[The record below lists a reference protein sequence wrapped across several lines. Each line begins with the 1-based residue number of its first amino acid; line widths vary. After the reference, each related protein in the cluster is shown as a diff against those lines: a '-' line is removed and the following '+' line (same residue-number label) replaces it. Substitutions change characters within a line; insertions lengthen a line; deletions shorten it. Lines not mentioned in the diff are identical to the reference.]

1 MIASVEE
8 FFVEAGT
15 RDGNCQISSK
25 SDGLYPSLTHY
36 RLLRVTCN
44 LILSC
49 DDIFVVLCSEPY
61 KL

>member
-8 FFVEAGT
+8 FSVDAGT

-25 SDGLYPSLTHY
+25 SDGLPLSLTHY
-36 RLLRVTCN
+36 RLLRVTYN

-49 DDIFVVLCSEPY
+49 DGIFAVLCSTR
-61 KL
+61 